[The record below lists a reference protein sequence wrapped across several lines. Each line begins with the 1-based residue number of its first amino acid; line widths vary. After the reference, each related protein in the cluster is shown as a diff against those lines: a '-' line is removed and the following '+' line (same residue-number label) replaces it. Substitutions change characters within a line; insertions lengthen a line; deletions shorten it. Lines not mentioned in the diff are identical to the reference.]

1 VGDSF
6 LDILY
11 HGLEEF
17 EEKVDKIADGK
28 ISGDDW
34 ISKIY
39 NQFSFFNDVD
49 NQLTETDLDGIEPP
63 ILDETWGLGVRNSSK
78 VNENLIIAN
87 TTVDESVKLERSKR
101 DATDE
106 DDDEDIVSDPEEK
119 CRVDMWRCLSRVI
132 EGGLHY
138 IDNPE
143 GIYSFAKKTMFKVA
157 FHGGVSNVWSGLMTI
172 PEARQIKKCMN
183 SHSDC
188 VSYEILRREAQT
200 TIDPTDPNYEMYEK
214 MKKTTPE
221 DKSEKK
227 KERLIIVPEF
237 VESMDEGD
245 GSEQYDDDYNN
256 NEV

>member
-1 VGDSF
+1 
-6 LDILY
+6 
-11 HGLEEF
+11 
-17 EEKVDKIADGK
+17 
-28 ISGDDW
+28 
-34 ISKIY
+34 
-39 NQFSFFNDVD
+39 
-49 NQLTETDLDGIEPP
+49 
-63 ILDETWGLGVRNSSK
+63 
-78 VNENLIIAN
+78 
-87 TTVDESVKLERSKR
+87 
-101 DATDE
+101 
-106 DDDEDIVSDPEEK
+106 
-119 CRVDMWRCLSRVI
+119 
-132 EGGLHY
+132 
-138 IDNPE
+138 
-143 GIYSFAKKTMFKVA
+143 MFKVA

-172 PEARQIKKCMN
+172 PEVRNYTLIINLLNSCLQARQIKKCMN